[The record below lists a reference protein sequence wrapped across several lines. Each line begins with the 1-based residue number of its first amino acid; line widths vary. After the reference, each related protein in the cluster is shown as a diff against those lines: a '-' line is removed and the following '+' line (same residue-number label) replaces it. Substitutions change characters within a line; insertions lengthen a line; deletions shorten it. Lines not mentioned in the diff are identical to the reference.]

1 MQTEFFICETPET
14 AVELSILVAQG
25 TIPRL
30 YTSLPDAIH
39 ARQRYPRFGGG
50 RHFYEVFSV
59 DGKGQVARYSHDMTE
74 AA

>member
-30 YTSLPDAIH
+30 YSSLPDAIH

-59 DGKGQVARYSHDMTE
+59 NETGKVTCYAHDMTE

>member
-1 MQTEFFICETPET
+1 MRTEFFICETAET

-30 YTSLPDAIH
+30 YSSLPDAIY

-50 RHFYEVFSV
+50 RHFYQVYGV
-59 DGKGQVARYSHDMTE
+59 DENGQVASYSHDMTE

>member
-14 AVELSILVAQG
+14 AVELSNLVAQG
-25 TIPRL
+25 AIPRL
-30 YTSLPDAIH
+30 YSSLPDAIH

-50 RHFYEVFSV
+50 RHFYQVYAV
-59 DGKGQVARYSHDMTE
+59 DEQGQVASYSHDMTE